1 MKALEKPIIR
11 YNDPNGFDNELNTMN
26 NMCQEEG
33 YAGTYY
39 LLTEIESLIRNK
51 DFFDKHREEIFSK
64 IDSIRAEY
72 ALKSIN
78 NEEDCDFAI
87 SASMEGAIKR
97 EQEKDPLFGNK
108 PDFSAFI
115 K

>member
-39 LLTEIESLIRNK
+39 LLPLTPLARILITTPLVVIAELVIGFVR
-51 DFFDKHREEIFSK
+51 FRK
-64 IDSIRAEY
+64 IQF
-72 ALKSIN
+72 K
-78 NEEDCDFAI
+78 
-87 SASMEGAIKR
+87 
-97 EQEKDPLFGNK
+97 
-108 PDFSAFI
+108 
-115 K
+115 